1 MAVANRSATN
11 SQPQQPTKRGAS
23 APLFYFPHS
32 TSCLRPGAILN
43 PDPKVDLNLETLKG
57 EILDYLSVSDFG
69 VFRGIPGGLEGL
81 PIVGW
86 DSENFPDYRMFLE
99 AARKAGQKLI
109 VFASR
114 QFEEEEILDAIDEL
128 EGAELDRDESR
139 EYEARIRGAR
149 RHVGSVCTL
158 ELAFD
163 YNSHL
168 YVYEMRPDW
177 YDDFLAACEEISSLF
192 PGVEDSSED
201 EPNDSLGGFY
211 SNN

>member
-1 MAVANRSATN
+1 
-11 SQPQQPTKRGAS
+11 
-23 APLFYFPHS
+23 
-32 TSCLRPGAILN
+32 
-43 PDPKVDLNLETLKG
+43 VDLNLETLKT
-57 EILDYLSVSDFG
+57 EILDYLSVSEFG
-69 VFRGIPGGLEGL
+69 VFRSLPGGLEGL

-114 QFEEEEILDAIDEL
+114 QFEEEEVLDALDEL
-128 EGAELDRDESR
+128 ESTEIDRDEAR
-139 EYEARIRGAR
+139 EYENRIRAAR

-177 YDDFLAACEEISSLF
+177 YDDFLAACEEIGTLF
-192 PGVEDSSED
+192 PGVEDDSED
-201 EPNDSLGGFY
+201 EPNDNLGGFY